1 MGDDD
6 NHDGGDNDDDKND
19 DDEYDFEESDGLS
32 SPPDMPDSCV
42 TCWEDLVFCR
52 VTTNF
57 GISYPP
63 FKLLFAGD
71 DDHYKPWPRNAVG
84 KYVEKIIHRVSLISD
99 SLNL

>member
-1 MGDDD
+1 MDDGD
-6 NHDGGDNDDDKND
+6 NHDGGDNDDDEND
-19 DDEYDFEESDGLS
+19 DGEYDDNFEESDGLS

-71 DDHYKPWPRNAVG
+71 DDHYKLRPRNAVE
-84 KYVEKIIHRVSLISD
+84 KYVE
-99 SLNL
+99 

>member
-6 NHDGGDNDDDKND
+6 NHGGGDNDDDKNECD
-19 DDEYDFEESDGLS
+19 DNFEESDGLS
-32 SPPDMPDSCV
+32 SPADMPDSCV

-71 DDHYKPWPRNAVG
+71 DDHYKGWPRNSVG
-84 KYVEKIIHRVSLISD
+84 KYVELIIYRVSLISD
-99 SLNL
+99 SLNLW

>member
-6 NHDGGDNDDDKND
+6 NHGGGDNDDDKNECD
-19 DDEYDFEESDGLS
+19 DNSEESDGLS
-32 SPPDMPDSCV
+32 SPPADTPDSCV

-57 GISYPP
+57 GIIYPP

-71 DDHYKPWPRNAVG
+71 DDHYKLWPRNAVR
-84 KYVEKIIHRVSLISD
+84 KYVE
-99 SLNL
+99 

>member
-6 NHDGGDNDDDKND
+6 NHDGGDNDNDKD
-19 DDEYDFEESDGLS
+19 DDNDEYDDDFEESEGLS
-32 SPPDMPDSCV
+32 SPPDTPDSCV

-71 DDHYKPWPRNAVG
+71 DDHYKLWPRNAVR
-84 KYVEKIIHRVSLISD
+84 KYVE
-99 SLNL
+99 